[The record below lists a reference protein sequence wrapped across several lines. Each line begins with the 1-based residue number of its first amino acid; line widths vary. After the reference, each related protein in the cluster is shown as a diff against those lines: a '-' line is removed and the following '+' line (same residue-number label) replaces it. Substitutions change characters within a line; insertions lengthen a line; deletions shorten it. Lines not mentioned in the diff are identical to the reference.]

1 VFFFWP
7 QGIAVVELSHRYPGE
22 GGIYLWTKKIF
33 GDFHGFL
40 SGWCYWTN
48 NIFYVP
54 TVVLI
59 FLGIAV
65 FAAGPSAVGLA
76 NNQLFTLMTALVL
89 LVLLAAL
96 NVVGLGVG
104 KWVNN
109 IGGIG
114 TAVASLILIGLG
126 VTITHRFG
134 INLTLHDMRIPLDL
148 SLLSAFG
155 VVCFALVG
163 LELASIMGDEIRE
176 PGKTVPSAVA
186 WGGMI
191 SGLLYIGCTL
201 TLLIAV
207 PRIEISALQGIPQAV
222 SRMSDKVGVPW
233 LVAPFAFVLSISIA
247 GIASAWLSGSARIP
261 FVAGLDSYLPSALG
275 KLHPRFST
283 PYIALIVQTGISI
296 LFLAMSF
303 IGAQVKEAFQTLLN
317 LAVVLQLVPF
327 LYMFAALI
335 RLASRDSEQAG
346 YYSKTTLRI
355 AGVSG
360 FIVTCLGTTLA
371 FFPPPDITS
380 KATFEIKMWA
390 GTIVLLALAGFF
402 FFVYGNRKTA
412 PQVNASGA

>member
-1 VFFFWP
+1 V
-7 QGIAVVELSHRYPGE
+7 
-22 GGIYLWTKKIF
+22 
-33 GDFHGFL
+33 
-40 SGWCYWTN
+40 
-48 NIFYVP
+48 
-54 TVVLI
+54 
-59 FLGIAV
+59 
-65 FAAGPSAVGLA
+65 
-76 NNQLFTLMTALVL
+76 
-89 LVLLAAL
+89 
-96 NVVGLGVG
+96 
-104 KWVNN
+104 
-109 IGGIG
+109 
-114 TAVASLILIGLG
+114 ILIGLG
-126 VTITHRFG
+126 ITMTHRFG
-134 INLTLHDMRIPLDL
+134 VNLTWRDMRIPLDL
-148 SLLSAFG
+148 DLLSAFG

-176 PGKTVPSAVA
+176 PRKTVPFAVA
-186 WGGMI
+186 WGGAI
-191 SGLLYIGCTL
+191 SGILYIGCTL

-207 PRIEISALQGIPQAV
+207 PRTEISALQGIPQAV

-283 PYIALIVQTGISI
+283 PYVALIVQTGISI

-335 RLASRDSEQAG
+335 RLASRDSEPA

-355 AGVSG
+355 AGISG
-360 FIVTCLGTTLA
+360 FIVTCLGTALA

-380 KATFEIKMWA
+380 KGTFEIKMWV

-402 FFVYGNRKTA
+402 FFVYGNRKIA
-412 PQVNASGA
+412 AQVDATGA

>member
-1 VFFFWP
+1 
-7 QGIAVVELSHRYPGE
+7 
-22 GGIYLWTKKIF
+22 
-33 GDFHGFL
+33 
-40 SGWCYWTN
+40 
-48 NIFYVP
+48 
-54 TVVLI
+54 
-59 FLGIAV
+59 
-65 FAAGPSAVGLA
+65 
-76 NNQLFTLMTALVL
+76 
-89 LVLLAAL
+89 
-96 NVVGLGVG
+96 
-104 KWVNN
+104 
-109 IGGIG
+109 
-114 TAVASLILIGLG
+114 
-126 VTITHRFG
+126 
-134 INLTLHDMRIPLDL
+134 MRIPFDL

-176 PGKTVPSAVA
+176 PRKSVPFAVA
-186 WGGMI
+186 WGGVI

-207 PRIEISALQGIPQAV
+207 PRTEISTLQGIPQAV

-283 PYIALIVQTGISI
+283 PYVALIVQTGISI

-346 YYSKTTLRI
+346 YYSKATLRF
-355 AGVSG
+355 AGISG
-360 FIVTCLGTTLA
+360 FVVTCLGTALA

-380 KATFEIKMWA
+380 KGTFEIKMWV

-412 PQVNASGA
+412 PQVDATGA